1 MKILTSLLQKMVSK
15 AIQGASNNKNLP
27 LTSLM
32 GIEAKG
38 DILTLTTIDGSNIF
52 KVRQVVESVE
62 DFYTIVNADTF
73 AKLIGKTTTEY
84 ITLENKENYLEFRG
98 NGTNKFEI
106 AINEEGEMVRFPE
119 IKDIQG
125 EGLSLNLPIIQEQI
139 KTAKASVAKTMELPC
154 LTGYYIG
161 NNIITTD
168 RELICSIKNL
178 EMKEPIL
185 ISNEMAELILLI
197 DGAEI
202 LEIVKKD
209 NDLIL
214 YTDKYTIAGKELEGK
229 ENYPVQQIEDLL
241 QTNKYENTIKVNKQ
255 ELLNVLSRLSIF
267 ISDYDKNGVY
277 LQFSNDGLTLQ
288 SQKSNA
294 IEVVEAIEKTEIKS
308 FNCLIDIDMLK
319 SQVETV
325 STDMIEIQYGQEKS
339 IKITDG
345 NCTHIISLLEKSN

>member
-1 MKILTSLLQKMVSK
+1 MKIRTEILQKLVSK
-15 AIQGASNNKNLP
+15 AIQGSSNNRMVP
-27 LTSLM
+27 LTSLI

-38 DILTLTTIDGSNIF
+38 DILTLTTTDGSNIF
-52 KVRQVVESVE
+52 KVRQVVEGTE
-62 DFYTIVNADTF
+62 DFYTIINADTF
-73 AKLIGKTTTEY
+73 SKLVGKTTSEY
-84 ITLENKENYLEFRG
+84 ITLENKETYLEFRG

-125 EGLSLNLPIIQEQI
+125 EELALNLPILQEQI

-161 NNIITTD
+161 NNTITTD
-168 RELICSIKNL
+168 RQLICSIKNL

-185 ISNEMAELILLI
+185 ISNEMADLILLI

-214 YTDKYTIAGKELEGK
+214 YTDRYTIAGKELEGK
-229 ENYPVQQIEDLL
+229 ENYPVQQIENLL
-241 QTNKYENTIKVNKQ
+241 QTNKYDNTIKVNKQ
-255 ELLNVLSRLSIF
+255 ELLNILSRLSLF
-267 ISDYDKNGVY
+267 INRDYDKNGVY
-277 LQFSNDGLTLQ
+277 LEFSNDGLTLQ

-294 IEVVEAIEKTEIKS
+294 IEVVEAIEKTERKP

-325 STDMIEIQYGQEKS
+325 STDMIEIWYRS
-339 IKITDG
+339 RKI
-345 NCTHIISLLEKSN
+345 N